1 MSLLKC
7 PKCGEMFSDSY
18 RECPFCLEDEEF
30 YHGKKPK
37 NPGHRVEKHRAPSI
51 LGPAMV
57 LVVLLLVGFLG
68 YGFFAGDLAEL
79 FQREEKP
86 PVENPVG
93 NEQDHQQ
100 DDPVVV
106 DPVVITL
113 DKSDLVLTAGETA
126 TLTASGAEG
135 ITWASSDEAIVTV
148 DENGNLTALDAGS
161 ATITASANGASSAAC
176 VVTVQASNKHL
187 VLESIYGSSGDISI
201 SYGQSVQMVVE
212 GTDAPIDWSVEDG
225 DVLVVTADG
234 VITGVGGGSTN
245 VIAKVE
251 GQTLTC
257 IVRVG

>member
-18 RECPFCLEDEEF
+18 KECPFCLEDEEF
-30 YHGKKPK
+30 YRGKKPK
-37 NPGHRVEKHRAPSI
+37 NPGRRVEKQKSPSI
-51 LGPAMV
+51 LGPAMI
-57 LVVLLLVGFLG
+57 LVILLLVGFVV
-68 YGFFAGDLAEL
+68 YGFFAGTFDSL
-79 FQREEKP
+79 FDRPEKP
-86 PVENPVG
+86 PVVDPV
-93 NEQDHQQ
+93 DPDDKQ

-113 DKSDLVLTAGETA
+113 DKTDLALTAGDTA

-148 DENGNLTALDAGS
+148 DENGNLTALDVGS

-176 VVTVQASNKHL
+176 VVTVKASDKKL
-187 VLESIYGSSGDISI
+187 TLESIYGSSGDISI

-212 GTDAPIDWSVEDG
+212 GTDAHIDWSVEDG
-225 DVLVVTADG
+225 DVLVVTEDG
-234 VITGVGGGSTN
+234 VITGVGGGKSN

>member
-37 NPGHRVEKHRAPSI
+37 NPGRRVEKNKSPSI

-57 LVVLLLVGFLG
+57 LVVLLLAGFLC
-68 YGFFAGDLAEL
+68 YGFFAGDLGDL
-79 FQREEKP
+79 FQREKP
-86 PVENPVG
+86 PVVDDPVI
-93 NEQDHQQ
+93 
-100 DDPVVV
+100 DDPVVDDPV
-106 DPVVITL
+106 VNDPVVITL
-113 DKSDLVLTAGETA
+113 DKTDLALTAGETA

-135 ITWASSDEAIVTV
+135 ITWASSDESVATV
-148 DENGNLTALDAGS
+148 DENGKVTTVTSGS
-161 ATITASANGASSAAC
+161 ATITASADGASSAAC
-176 VVTVQASNKHL
+176 VVTVKASAKNL

-212 GTDAPIDWSVEDG
+212 GTDAHIEWSVEDG
-225 DVLVVTADG
+225 SVLVVTEDG
-234 VITGVGGGSTN
+234 VITGVGGGKSN

-257 IVRVG
+257 IVRVN